1 MSHSLV
7 PRWSKIISKYFVFSM
22 RPSTV
27 GGGGEGKIFEAPFA
41 NYVSPDGA
49 AAVTSYSIVRH
60 ALDIIKEQL

>member
-1 MSHSLV
+1 
-7 PRWSKIISKYFVFSM
+7 M

-49 AAVTSYSIVRH
+49 AAAVTSYSIVRH

>member
-1 MSHSLV
+1 
-7 PRWSKIISKYFVFSM
+7 M